1 MPSRKDDGI
10 SFLRIFLSFSL
21 LLNAHRASQLVSVV
35 PFFLYETCSKSN
47 YFDSPC
53 CTLTLTIDN
62 NRSMCIFIFTFQNG
76 FEEVRSSPGGFEPCP
91 DPSGQTN
98 AVSPSRRCQNESQ
111 ERSQPHQGTLMMTQ
125 LIK

>member
-1 MPSRKDDGI
+1 MK
-10 SFLRIFLSFSL
+10 
-21 LLNAHRASQLVSVV
+21 LV
-35 PFFLYETCSKSN
+35 SKSN
-47 YFDSPC
+47 YLQ
-53 CTLTLTIDN
+53 LTTIVQ
-62 NRSMCIFIFTFQNG
+62 CAFPFTFQNG
-76 FEEVRSSPGGFEPCP
+76 FEEVRSTAGGFEPCP